1 MHQITQRITRTL
13 PLMLLPLLLTATYS
27 TASASDD
34 DCRGNCRQDG
44 DVSVDVRNDSS
55 NTNTVSSTTS
65 VSNVSNV
72 ASQNDATA
80 GATAEGHSTA
90 SATGGNQEITF
101 TSPDDVRIRNVASPD
116 TPNPYPTAPC
126 RVGVSAGFSL
136 AGGALSGGG
145 SVEDEECT
153 LRETARSFK
162 DLGVPELGLIL
173 LCEQSEVI
181 VGKRDKKGELED
193 GETPFGSERCLDLV
207 SRYLD
212 GPETAETDDTKAL
225 QANTEALEKELASTR
240 QTSQQALMEVDQ
252 LRNDV
257 ETLRNKATQIIREEY
272 LDDNKKAALAALL
285 SDEEKD

>member
-1 MHQITQRITRTL
+1 
-13 PLMLLPLLLTATYS
+13 MLLPLLLTATYS
-27 TASASDD
+27 TAHANDD
-34 DCRGNCRQDG
+34 KDCRGNCRQGG
-44 DVSVDVRNDSS
+44 DVGVDVRNDSS

-72 ASQNDATA
+72 TNQNDATA

-181 VGKRDKKGELED
+181 VGKHDKKGMLED

-240 QTSQQALMEVDQ
+240 ETSQQALMEVDR

-257 ETLRNKATQIIREEY
+257 ETLRNKATQIIHQEY
-272 LDDNKKAALAALL
+272 LSDNKKAALAALL
-285 SDEEKD
+285 SDEETK